1 MRTSLNTK
9 KLYLIGLIIIQ
20 AVCAMFFVYDA
31 SQDIIEDGTIRS
43 LYSIIEVL
51 ATLAMFAAMIL
62 EISMLR
68 GILKNQERMERGL
81 QVAKG
86 KLQDVINT
94 YFADWGLTPA
104 EMDVAILAIKGFS
117 ISEMSELR
125 QAQEGTIKTQLTSI
139 YRKAGV
145 TGRSQLGSLLIE
157 DLMGTPL

>member
-9 KLYLIGLIIIQ
+9 KLYLIGLIFIQ

-31 SQDIIEDGTIRS
+31 SQDIIEDGTVRS

-62 EISMLR
+62 EVSMLR

-125 QAQEGTIKTQLTSI
+125 QAQEGTVKTQLTSI

>member
-1 MRTSLNTK
+1 MRTSVKTK

-20 AVCAMFFVYDA
+20 AVCALFFVYDA
-31 SQDIIEDGTIRS
+31 SQDILEDGTIKS
-43 LYSIIEVL
+43 LYSVVEVL

-62 EISMLR
+62 EVSMLR
-68 GILKNQERMERGL
+68 GILQNQERMERSL

-117 ISEMSELR
+117 ITEMSELR

-145 TGRSQLGSLLIE
+145 TGRNQLGSLLIE

>member
-9 KLYLIGLIIIQ
+9 KLYLIGLIFIQ

-62 EISMLR
+62 EVSMLR
-68 GILKNQERMERGL
+68 GILQNQERMERGL

-117 ISEMSELR
+117 IAEMSELR
-125 QAQEGTIKTQLTSI
+125 QAQEGTVKTQLTSI

-145 TGRSQLGSLLIE
+145 TGRNQLGSLLIE